1 MLVDTPYNA
10 ITKDII
16 GSAIEVH
23 RALGPG
29 LLESVYT
36 PCLQYELSARSLRWR
51 AQQPIP
57 IIYKGI
63 ALDVSYR
70 VDLIIE
76 DCVVVEV
83 KSVDNPIRRA
93 RRTAPDVLATH
104 REPGGADDQLQ
115 RCETDGR
122 SAATTQSTSEER
134 SFRSAIASTPVTALR
149 AAMGR

>member
-83 KSVDNPIRRA
+83 KSVDNLSGVHDAQLLTYLRLTECPVGLLINFNVAKLMDGVRRLLNPRGKNA
-93 RRTAPDVLATH
+93 AF
-104 REPGGADDQLQ
+104 GAKQ
-115 RCETDGR
+115 
-122 SAATTQSTSEER
+122 
-134 SFRSAIASTPVTALR
+134 
-149 AAMGR
+149 